1 MTVGTAGNGPS
12 ERELRWFGVLV
23 LAVFAAV
30 GGVVLWRLES
40 LRAAQALWGTGGAF
54 ALIYYAFRP
63 LRRPLHAS
71 WMRLTSPLAW
81 AVSHL
86 VLAVIYYGIITPVA
100 VVMRLFGRDKLERR
114 FEPAVDS
121 YWIAR
126 DPGEDTARYLRQS

>member
-1 MTVGTAGNGPS
+1 MTVGTMDRGPS

-23 LAVFAAV
+23 FVVFAAV

-40 LRAAQALWGTGGAF
+40 SRAAQVLWSVGGAF
-54 ALIYYAFRP
+54 ALIYYASRP
-63 LRRPLHAS
+63 LLRPLHAS

-86 VLAVIYYGIITPVA
+86 VLAVIYFGIITPIG

-114 FEPAVDS
+114 FEPATDS

-126 DPGEDTARYLRQS
+126 ESGEDTARYLRQS